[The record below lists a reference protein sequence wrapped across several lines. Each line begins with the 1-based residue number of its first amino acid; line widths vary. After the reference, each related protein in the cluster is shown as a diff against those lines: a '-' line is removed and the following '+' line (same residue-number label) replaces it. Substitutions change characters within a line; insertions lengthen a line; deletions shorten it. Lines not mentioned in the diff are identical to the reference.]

1 MRIATI
7 AAAVLLV
14 GAANAATP
22 DFSLTLGAGKALNN
36 TNTRLPG
43 WLGSIRGNVSLS
55 PKTDA
60 FVGYTRL
67 GASFLAEN
75 AAISYLGIGYKLKYA
90 HIGLGLITGASYS
103 AAVWWDKDKPD
114 QTCGVE
120 GCGIRYENNG
130 TVFSR
135 ACHLCGGVLSVDYDI
150 TKRLGVRA
158 EYYGL
163 RHMEPTFQ
171 GTVIQITWRIL

>member
-22 DFSLTLGAGKALNN
+22 DFSLSLGAGKALNN
-36 TNTRLPG
+36 TNTALPG
-43 WLGSIRGNVSLS
+43 WVGSIRGNVSLS

-60 FVGYTRL
+60 FAGYTRL
-67 GASFLAEN
+67 GASLLAEN
-75 AAISYLGIGYKLKYA
+75 AAISYLGIGYRLKYA

-114 QTCGVE
+114 QYCGVKA
-120 GCGIRYENNG
+120 CGKRYDNDG
-130 TVFSR
+130 THFSR
-135 ACHLCGGVLSVDYDI
+135 TCHLCGGVLAVDYAI
-150 TKRLGVRA
+150 TKHIGFRA

-163 RHMEPTFQ
+163 RHIDPTFH